1 MTKFADN
8 LRCARKRIGKSQEWM
23 AQQLKIHRTTYTK
36 YETGV
41 VQPSL
46 DTFYLIVKILGVDPM
61 ELLE

>member
-1 MTKFADN
+1 MQSIATFLRKWRKEHGYTQQQMADF
-8 LRCARKRIGKSQEWM
+8 LVV
-23 AQQLKIHRTTYTK
+23 HRTTYTK